1 MTSNKKYLLETSDPT
16 QEVNFASR
24 SDLPPF
30 VVPLVTRV
38 LEPWTTGEAERSPE
52 AMVLSF
58 QVLGAGSPVNR
69 AA

>member
-1 MTSNKKYLLETSDPT
+1 MEAKGLGVAVVGSGRIGTLR
-16 QEVNFASR
+16 A

-30 VVPLVTRV
+30 IVPLVTRV

-58 QVLGAGSPVNR
+58 QVLGADSPVNR